1 MKRIFLIVADSM
13 GIGAAPDA
21 GRYYNGDG
29 DDSGSDTYGALCR
42 EEGFSAPF
50 LTRMGIGNLEGVP
63 KGRPRTETPIGA
75 YGRMQE
81 VSAGKDT
88 VTGHWEIAGLISK
101 AEMPTYPHGFPQDLL
116 DRISDVWKRGWL
128 CNRPYSGTQV
138 IQDFGREH
146 IETGK
151 LIVYTSADSVF
162 QVAAHEE
169 IVPVEDL
176 YKYCEEARRL
186 LTGPHAVGRVI
197 ARPFVGKWP
206 DFQRTANR
214 RDYALEPP
222 KETMCDAIAG
232 AGMEVIGIGKIGD
245 IFAHRGIT
253 REIHT
258 QGNADG
264 MAKTLEVFQQMS
276 TGLCF
281 VNLVDFDMKYGHRR
295 NSAGYA
301 QAVMEMDA
309 FLERLYGMLRADDCM
324 IVTADHGCDP
334 SYRGTDHTREY
345 VPVLIAGKGISSASL
360 GTRKSFADL
369 GKTCTEMLG
378 ADASKLQGNSFLDV
392 LLKGK

>member
-1 MKRIFLIVADSM
+1 
-13 GIGAAPDA
+13 
-21 GRYYNGDG
+21 
-29 DDSGSDTYGALCR
+29 
-42 EEGFSAPF
+42 
-50 LTRMGIGNLEGVP
+50 
-63 KGRPRTETPIGA
+63 
-75 YGRMQE
+75 
-81 VSAGKDT
+81 
-88 VTGHWEIAGLISK
+88 
-101 AEMPTYPHGFPQDLL
+101 
-116 DRISDVWKRGWL
+116 
-128 CNRPYSGTQV
+128 
-138 IQDFGREH
+138 
-146 IETGK
+146 
-151 LIVYTSADSVF
+151 
-162 QVAAHEE
+162 
-169 IVPVEDL
+169 
-176 YKYCEEARRL
+176 
-186 LTGPHAVGRVI
+186 
-197 ARPFVGKWP
+197 
-206 DFQRTANR
+206 
-214 RDYALEPP
+214 
-222 KETMCDAIAG
+222 
-232 AGMEVIGIGKIGD
+232 MEVIGIGKIGD

-253 REIHT
+253 QEIHT